1 MISNNTPNA
10 WFLLLCA
17 LWLAMAHPADAQEI
31 KSIRISLS
39 LGSAQLPLWVARDAG
54 LFTKYGLN
62 AELLGLQVSAR
73 QVQLLLAGDT
83 LAASLS
89 GTTPI
94 RARIEGADT
103 AIMMGL
109 LNSFT
114 LSVICVPEIKKT
126 GDLKGRFIG
135 VGALGGSPTLLTQR
149 LLKKWGLE
157 TDVKFLATGGYVE
170 SVAALEKRRV
180 HAAVLDP
187 PRAYIAK
194 KKFGFKELANLGQ
207 EFKYATTVIVARES
221 QLRKDRETFTQFAKA
236 VIEGI
241 HRVKTDREFA
251 IKTLSQM
258 LRSTDREILEETYR
272 VFSALYEKVPY
283 PAVEGIQPILDE
295 IALQNPKAK
304 NYKPDDFIDTT
315 IVKQLEQAGFVQS
328 VYR

>member
-1 MISNNTPNA
+1 MISNNALNA
-10 WFLLLCA
+10 CFLLLCA
-17 LWLAMAHPADAQEI
+17 LWLATAHPAGAQEI

-39 LGSAQLPLWVARDAG
+39 LGSAQLPLWAARDAG
-54 LFTKYGLN
+54 LFTKHGLN

-103 AIMMGL
+103 VIMMGL

-221 QLRKDRETFTQFAKA
+221 QLRKDRETFIQFAKA
-236 VIEGI
+236 VIEGT

-315 IVKQLEQAGFVQS
+315 VVKQLEQAGFVES